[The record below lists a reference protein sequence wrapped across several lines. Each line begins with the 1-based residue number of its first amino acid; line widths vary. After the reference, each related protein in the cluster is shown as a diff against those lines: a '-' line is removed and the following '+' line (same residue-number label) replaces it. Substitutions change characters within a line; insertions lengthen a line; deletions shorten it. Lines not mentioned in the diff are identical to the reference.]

1 MQFLLVRARPAR
13 QGERGMVRRSVAA
26 VVLGAMLASGGLAT
40 ATTIERDGGARGV
53 GRPEQPPAETL
64 DELLQRS
71 GLRVQLQSLTAG
83 IRAQFVRAH
92 RKQNSQDRLT
102 IDRIVSERFA
112 ADALYVR
119 IKSELER
126 SAEAGRIEKA
136 LAWYDSPLGKRI
148 TGQELAALVAI
159 GGVDAEAIADLEQNR
174 PTSRRVDLLTRLDAS
189 GGASE
194 TTVDITVA
202 IVRSLTRAFQ
212 PEIPSVATLTPGQLD
227 QQMAKARNRTLED
240 MRRACLVSMLL
251 AYRELSDGELD
262 QYVRFVE
269 SEAGNWYMGTMNSAL
284 LAAVNAAAEST
295 AAELKSKV
303 PQLVGDL
310 R

>member
-1 MQFLLVRARPAR
+1 MLVR
-13 QGERGMVRRSVAA
+13 GSVAA
-26 VVLGAMLASGGLAT
+26 AVLGAVVASAGWAT
-40 ATTIERDGGARGV
+40 AATIERDGGARAV
-53 GRPEQPPAETL
+53 GRSEQSAAETL

-71 GLRVQLQSLTAG
+71 GLRAQLQSLSAG

-92 RKQNSQDRLT
+92 RKQSSQDRLT

-112 ADALYVR
+112 ADALYAR
-119 IKSELER
+119 IKSEFER
-126 SAEAGRIEKA
+126 NAESGRIEKA
-136 LAWYDSPLGKRI
+136 LAWYDSPLGKRV
-148 TGQELAALVAI
+148 TGQELAALVAT
-159 GGVDAEAIADLEQNR
+159 GGADADAVADLEQNR
-174 PTSRRVDLLTRLDAS
+174 PSSRRIDLLTRLDAS

-227 QQMAKARNRTLED
+227 QQMAKARNRTLDD

-284 LAAVNAAAEST
+284 LVAVNAAAEST
-295 AAELKSKV
+295 AAELKSRV

>member
-1 MQFLLVRARPAR
+1 MLVR
-13 QGERGMVRRSVAA
+13 GSVAA
-26 VVLGAMLASGGLAT
+26 AVLGAVVASAGWAT
-40 ATTIERDGGARGV
+40 AATIERDGGARAV
-53 GRPEQPPAETL
+53 GRSEQSAPETL

-71 GLRVQLQSLTAG
+71 GLRAQLQSLSAG

-92 RKQNSQDRLT
+92 RKQSSQDRLT

-112 ADALYVR
+112 ADALYAR
-119 IKSELER
+119 IKSEFER
-126 SAEAGRIEKA
+126 NAESGRIEKA
-136 LAWYDSPLGKRI
+136 LAWYDSPLGKRV
-148 TGQELAALVAI
+148 TGQELAALVAT
-159 GGVDAEAIADLEQNR
+159 GGADAVADLEQNR
-174 PTSRRVDLLTRLDAS
+174 PSSRRIDLLTRLDAS

-227 QQMAKARNRTLED
+227 QQMAKARNRTLDD

-284 LAAVNAAAEST
+284 LVAVNAAAEST
-295 AAELKSKV
+295 AAELKSRV

>member
-1 MQFLLVRARPAR
+1 MLVR
-13 QGERGMVRRSVAA
+13 GSVAA
-26 VVLGAMLASGGLAT
+26 AVLGAVVASAGWAT
-40 ATTIERDGGARGV
+40 AATIERDGSARAV
-53 GRPEQPPAETL
+53 GRAEQSAAETL

-71 GLRVQLQSLTAG
+71 GLRVQLQSLSAG

-92 RKQNSQDRLT
+92 RKQSSQDRLT

-112 ADALYVR
+112 ADALYAR
-119 IKSELER
+119 IKSEFER
-126 SAEAGRIEKA
+126 NAESGRIEKA
-136 LAWYDSPLGKRI
+136 LAWYDSPLGKRVK
-148 TGQELAALVAI
+148 GQELAALVAT
-159 GGVDAEAIADLEQNR
+159 GGEDADAVADLEQNR
-174 PTSRRVDLLTRLDAS
+174 PSSRRIDLLTRLDAS

-251 AYRELSDGELD
+251 AYRELSDGDLD
-262 QYVRFVE
+262 QYVRFVS

-284 LAAVNAAAEST
+284 LVAVNAAAEST
-295 AAELKSKV
+295 AAELKSRV

>member
-1 MQFLLVRARPAR
+1 MLVR
-13 QGERGMVRRSVAA
+13 GLVAA
-26 VVLGAMLASGGLAT
+26 AVLGAVLASGGLAT
-40 ATTIERDGGARGV
+40 ATTIERDGGARAG
-53 GRPEQPPAETL
+53 GRPEQPAGETL

-71 GLRVQLQSLTAG
+71 GLRVQLQSLSAG

-92 RKQNSQDRLT
+92 RKQSSQDRLT
-102 IDRIVSERFA
+102 IDRIVAERFA
-112 ADALYVR
+112 ADALYAR
-119 IKSELER
+119 IKSEFER
-126 SAEAGRIEKA
+126 NAAAGRIEKA
-136 LAWYDSPLGKRI
+136 LAWYDSPLGKRV
-148 TGQELAALVAI
+148 TGQELAALVAT
-159 GGVDAEAIADLEQNR
+159 GGADAEAVADLEQNR
-174 PTSRRVDLLTRLDAS
+174 PSSRRIDLLTRLDAS

-227 QQMAKARNRTLED
+227 QQMAKARNRTLDD

-284 LAAVNAAAEST
+284 LVAVNAAAEST
-295 AAELKSKV
+295 AAELKSRV